1 MTVSTP
7 RPESRTDSPGMWQR
21 LRRGLAKTRE
31 GMTAGLSDLFRA
43 KRQIDAGLLEEIEA
57 RLLMADVG
65 VDTTRV
71 LIDALNGAVKRR
83 EVEDLEAVYASL
95 RTHMIDALRPVEEP
109 LFIFPGEHPPFVMLM
124 VGVNGA
130 GKTTTIGKLAH
141 YYHDAGNSVLLAAG
155 DTFRA
160 AAIEQIQAW
169 GKRTDT
175 PVIAQKTG
183 ADSAAVIYDGL
194 AAARARGIDILI
206 ADTAGRLHT
215 KANLMEEL
223 KKIRRTLNKF
233 DADLEVETLLV
244 LDAGTGQNAINQ
256 ALQFHETVGLTGL
269 VLTKLDGTA
278 RGGVVFALARRLS
291 VPIRF
296 IGLGEQVDDLKP
308 FEAEAFVDALL
319 GKAP

>member
-1 MTVSTP
+1 
-7 RPESRTDSPGMWQR
+7 MWQR

-43 KRQIDAGLLEEIEA
+43 KKQIDAGLLEEIES

-65 VDTTRV
+65 VETTRDF
-71 LIDALNGAVKRR
+71 IDALSQAVKHR
-83 EVEDLEAVYASL
+83 EMDNLEAVYAGL
-95 RTHMIDALRPVEEP
+95 RAKMIEALRPVEDP
-109 LFIFPGEHPPFVMLM
+109 LFIFPGEHPPFVILM

-130 GKTTTIGKLAH
+130 GKTTTIGKLAR
-141 YYHDAGNSVLLAAG
+141 YYRDTGKSVLLAAG

-183 ADSAAVIYDGL
+183 ADAAAVIYDGL
-194 AAARARGIDILI
+194 QAARARGIDILI

-223 KKIRRTLNKF
+223 KKIRRTLTKF
-233 DADLEVETLLV
+233 DVHLEVETLLV

-256 ALQFHETVGLTGL
+256 AVQFHETAGVTGL

-278 RGGVVFALARRLS
+278 RGGVVFALARRLQ

-296 IGLGEQVDDLKP
+296 IGLGEQAEDLKP
-308 FEAEAFVDALL
+308 FEAEAFVNALL
-319 GKAP
+319 GEAP